1 MTTAKKTLTAAT
13 LALTLSLA
21 LHAQPWQPLAPGQ
34 IGLSFTSTATVSGL
48 GNLKQD
54 NVTYSDVGIANRS
67 WALNQRIGLGE
78 YRHLTIGLDYE
89 QTDIDEDN
97 FAPVPLPDRLQSLG
111 VSVKYFQPIDQQWMV
126 SASIGAGSQ
135 VAKSG
140 LLSDGWGGRASVVAI
155 YNRSKELTFMF
166 GVAYNS
172 LSQDLKLVPV
182 FGCDWRPS
190 EKWSFA
196 FGFPKTGATY
206 KLNKQIALGLAVSG
220 AGGAFYVKDDPL
232 PGISPRS
239 LADSRLQYLE
249 ARLGFACDWK
259 INNTFRVTGTVGQVL
274 YRQFKYIDRDYKLK
288 SSDTVPFLSLSGT
301 ISL

>member
-1 MTTAKKTLTAAT
+1 
-13 LALTLSLA
+13 
-21 LHAQPWQPLAPGQ
+21 
-34 IGLSFTSTATVSGL
+34 
-48 GNLKQD
+48 
-54 NVTYSDVGIANRS
+54 VGIANYS

-78 YRHLTIGLDYE
+78 YRHLTFGLDYE
-89 QTDIDEDN
+89 QTDIDADN
-97 FAPVPLPDRLQSLG
+97 FAPIPLPDRLQSLG
-111 VSVKYFQPIDQQWMV
+111 ASVKYFQPIDQQWMM

-155 YNRSKELTFMF
+155 YNRSKEFTFMF

-172 LSQDLKLVPV
+172 LSQDLKIMPI

-206 KLNKQIALGLAVSG
+206 KLKKTVALGLAVSG

-232 PGISPRS
+232 PGIAPRS

-249 ARLGFACDWK
+249 LRLGFNCDWK
-259 INNTFRVTGTVGQVL
+259 INDTFRVTGAVGQVL
-274 YRQFKYIDRDYKLK
+274 YRQFKYIDRDFKLK
-288 SSDTVPFLSLSGT
+288 SSNTVPFVSLSGT